1 MPHLTLQSSA
11 PSGNS
16 TAPSVREE
24 QSPAPSL
31 ETSTSAKSPLSEAD
45 TQVSEPARKVERADR
60 PRVAGMLNG
69 RQQSATTLGGLASG
83 TNVSEVDLQK
93 LIAIALTAMAGLVAV
108 GMLTRAALLDR
119 AARRKQIADAATE
132 RPDSY
137 YDREFYRKLREGRM
151 FAQSP

>member
-1 MPHLTLQSSA
+1 
-11 PSGNS
+11 
-16 TAPSVREE
+16 
-24 QSPAPSL
+24 
-31 ETSTSAKSPLSEAD
+31 
-45 TQVSEPARKVERADR
+45 
-60 PRVAGMLNG
+60 MLNG

-132 RPDSY
+132 TTDSY
-137 YDREFYRKLREGRM
+137 YDREFYRKLREGNV
-151 FAQSP
+151 AQSPWICVEKWVAKGPGSHGGFLIKLGRAVASLLLLSSPC